1 MNETQFP
8 KTDKQDSYLQSYEY
22 KNLNPDTPYQFSIGI
37 QCPKEDLI
45 SAQPLKIVTNN
56 E

>member
-8 KTDKQDSYLQSYEY
+8 KMDKQDSYLQSYEY
-22 KNLNPDTPYQFSIGI
+22 KNLNPGTPYEFSVGI

-45 SAQPLKIVTNN
+45 RTQPLNIITIG
-56 E
+56 